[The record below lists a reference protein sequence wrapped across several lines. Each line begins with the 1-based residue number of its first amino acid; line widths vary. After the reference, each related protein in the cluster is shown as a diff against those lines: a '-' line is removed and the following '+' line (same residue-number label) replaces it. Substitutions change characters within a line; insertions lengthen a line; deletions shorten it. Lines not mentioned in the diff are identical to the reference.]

1 MRRIAALLLLASTVA
16 WLSACAPAS
25 DVRARPTV
33 DFAPLTFEAVP
44 ARTRLERFDPPGAG
58 SRLELSL
65 AVLARNPNPFG
76 VRLDRLDY
84 RVILADADVAEGS
97 VEPGVFLAA
106 GGTAPLSFP
115 VGAELPANRPLLRAV
130 ARAFT
135 GEALPY
141 RLEGAVQFSASGF
154 VFDTREATLVE
165 DGLLPRE
172 TAQPP
177 AIRYDP
183 EASRVF
189 EVRDGVPVVQIVAT
203 VLNPGEIGYF
213 LNGKDVV
220 LSLAGSPLGR
230 LDIGPVPLP
239 AGGERRLELLFYP
252 EPSLL
257 AEPGRRAV
265 AGALEGIPTGFS
277 VRGELA
283 MDVLGVESFPV
294 PGGFAL
300 DGFVDAD

>member
-1 MRRIAALLLLASTVA
+1 MRRLSAILLLTFLTA
-16 WLSACAPAS
+16 WLSGCAPGA

-33 DFAPLTFEAVP
+33 EFAPLTFESVP
-44 ARTRLERFDPPGAG
+44 GRTRLERFDPPGAG
-58 SRLELSL
+58 SRLELTL
-65 AVLARNPNPFG
+65 AVQAKNPNPFG
-76 VRLDRLDY
+76 VRLDRLGY
-84 RVILADADVAEGS
+84 RVVLAGAEVASGAI
-97 VEPGVFLAA
+97 EPGLFLEA

-115 VGAELPANRPLLRAV
+115 VAADLPANRPLLRAV

-135 GEALPY
+135 GEALPF

-154 VFDTREATLVE
+154 VFETRDATLVQ

-172 TAQPP
+172 TVQPP
-177 AIRYDP
+177 SVVF
-183 EASRVF
+183 EADDSEVF

-203 VLNPGEIGYF
+203 VVNPGEIGYF
-213 LNGKDVV
+213 LSGKDVV
-220 LSLAGSPLGR
+220 LSLGGSPLGR

-252 EPSLL
+252 EFPLL
-257 AEPGRRAV
+257 SEAGRRAI
-265 AGALEGIPTGFS
+265 AGALDGIPTGFS

>member
-1 MRRIAALLLLASTVA
+1 MTGLLA
-16 WLSACAPAS
+16 ACAPAA

-33 DFAPLTFEAVP
+33 EFAPLTFESLP
-44 ARTRLERFDPPGAG
+44 GQTRLERFDPPGAG
-58 SRLELSL
+58 SRLELTL

-76 VRLDRLDY
+76 VRLDELDY
-84 RVILADADVAEGS
+84 RVVLAETEVASGTL
-97 VEPGVFLAA
+97 EPRVFLEAD
-106 GGTAPLSFP
+106 GSAPLTIP
-115 VGAELPANRPLLRAV
+115 IAAALPANRPLLRAV
-130 ARAFT
+130 ALAFT
-135 GEALPY
+135 GDPLPF

-154 VFDTREATLVE
+154 VFDTRDATLVE

-177 AIRYDP
+177 AVRFEPAD
-183 EASRVF
+183 SRVF
-189 EVRDGVPVVQIVAT
+189 EVREGVPVVQISAT
-203 VLNPGEIGYF
+203 VYNPGEIGYF

-230 LDIGPVPLP
+230 LDVGPVPLP
-239 AGGERRLELLFYP
+239 AGGQRRLELLFYP

-257 AEPGRRAV
+257 SEPGRLAIQ
-265 AGALEGIPTGFS
+265 AALDGIPTGFS

-294 PGGFAL
+294 PGGFSL